1 MKKLLRKKPKIFFGV
16 CAGIADYFVF
26 DVSLVRILFV
36 FGNLFFG
43 LPLISYFIMAIIIP
57 RDY

>member
-1 MKKLLRKKPKIFFGV
+1 MKKLLRKSPKIFFGV
-16 CAGIADYFVF
+16 CAGIADYFET
-26 DVSLVRILFV
+26 DVSLVRIVFI

-57 RDY
+57 RGY